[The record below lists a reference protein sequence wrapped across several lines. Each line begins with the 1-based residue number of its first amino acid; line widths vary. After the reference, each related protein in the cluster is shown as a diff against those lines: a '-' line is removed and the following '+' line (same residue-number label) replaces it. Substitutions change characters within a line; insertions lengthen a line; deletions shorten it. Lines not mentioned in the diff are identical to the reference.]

1 MSYQSLYRKYRPKNF
16 DEVVGQDSII
26 QTLNNA
32 INNDKIS
39 HAYLFSGPRGC
50 GKTSIAKIFARQ
62 VNCTCSEGTCPTC
75 ELFAKGEVSDVWEID
90 AASNNG
96 VDEVRR
102 IIDNVSYTPMDMKYK
117 VYIIDEVHM
126 LSKAAFN
133 ALLKTLEEPPKHV
146 IFILATTEIYKIP
159 LTVLSRC
166 QRFDFK
172 RISVEEIVK
181 RVKTVLDAEG
191 ISYEIDALEKVA
203 KLADGGMRDA
213 LSLIEKVR
221 TYSDEVT
228 IDAVNSSLQLVGEGQ
243 IHELINLVIQGEIKS
258 IIDYWQELSSLGID
272 ENKFILDIQY
282 YIRDLLING
291 SEFDRTRL
299 IQLLK
304 LFNEL
309 EGKLQFTNNFS
320 LVIEVYLIEMAT
332 LNEIQVNT
340 SINNQGMPMT
350 QQGQLNNSNQMSNSI
365 PTNRQSQANNH
376 NTNSSTNQSNPVT
389 RESQQ
394 EKLKIQ
400 KEALLNEGS
409 QVKEDELSTLTSQ
422 QSNPKEQSETKQ
434 ETEQLIP
441 VTDNRD
447 TEMMDFLL
455 GEDLDTTVSPVTQ
468 EQTNSEPKKFD
479 QAVISDESELRKS
492 EIISSS
498 NIIILDVLKV
508 ATVQDKRDIQS
519 AFTKMQSDLEF
530 EGKYGIAKF
539 FEYAEIQAASPIGYV
554 LTIDSKLIN
563 SYAKRITE
571 IEDIFNN
578 YLQKKVKI
586 FLLERN
592 DWQTKR
598 PDYVKAIKEMN
609 QKDIFQLAQ
618 QEFGSEIVKKI

>member
-1 MSYQSLYRKYRPKNF
+1 MSYQSLYRKYRPQNF

-32 INNDKIS
+32 IKNDKIS

-62 VNCTCSEGTCPTC
+62 VNCTCTDGTCATC

-102 IIDNVSYTPMDMKYK
+102 IIDNVSYTPMDLKYK

-172 RISVEEIVK
+172 RISIEEIVK
-181 RVKTVLDAEG
+181 RVQTVLDAEK
-191 ISYEIDALEKVA
+191 IVYEMDALEKVA

-228 IDAVNSSLQLVGEGQ
+228 IDAVNASLQLVGEHQ
-243 IHELINLVIQGEIKS
+243 IHELISLVLKGEIKP
-258 IIDYWQELSSLGID
+258 IIDYWQELASLGID

-282 YIRDLLING
+282 YIRDLLIAG
-291 SEFDRTRL
+291 SEFDRTNL
-299 IQLLK
+299 IKLLK

-332 LNEIQVNT
+332 LCEMQA
-340 SINNQGMPMT
+340 INNQIPNVSAQVKQSNEINNNST
-350 QQGQLNNSNQMSNSI
+350 SNNQRLNNGPI
-365 PTNRQSQANNH
+365 DKA
-376 NTNSSTNQSNPVT
+376 
-389 RESQQ
+389 SQQ
-394 EKLKIQ
+394 EKLRIQ
-400 KEALLNEGS
+400 KEALLNANPATS
-409 QVKEDELSTLTSQ
+409 QNQVSEISKPVVENKEQTNEVNSELSQ
-422 QSNPKEQSETKQ
+422 
-434 ETEQLIP
+434 TEELSQLIP
-441 VTDNRD
+441 VADDRD

-455 GEDLDTTVSPVTQ
+455 GADLDSNSADVSHELNRSVDARSNATNIKTQ
-468 EQTNSEPKKFD
+468 NITNDS
-479 QAVISDESELRKS
+479 SNELRQS
-492 EIISSS
+492 EIANEN

-508 ATVQDKRDIQS
+508 ATIQDKREIQS
-519 AFTKMQSDLEF
+519 AFTKMQADLEF

-563 SYAKRITE
+563 SYSKRIEE

-592 DWQTKR
+592 DWQVKR
-598 PDYVKAIKEMN
+598 PDYVKAIKEM
-609 QKDIFQLAQ
+609 KDKNIFELAQ

>member
-1 MSYQSLYRKYRPKNF
+1 MSYQSLYRKYRPQNF

-32 INNDKIS
+32 IKNDKIS

-62 VNCTCSEGTCPTC
+62 VNCTCTDGTCATC

-102 IIDNVSYTPMDMKYK
+102 IIDNVSYKPMDLKYK

-172 RISVEEIVK
+172 RISIEEIVK
-181 RVKTVLDAEG
+181 RVQTVLDAEK
-191 ISYEIDALEKVA
+191 IVYEMDALEKVA

-228 IDAVNSSLQLVGEGQ
+228 IDAVNASLQLVGEHQ
-243 IHELINLVIQGEIKS
+243 IHELISLVLKGEIKP
-258 IIDYWQELSSLGID
+258 IIDYWQELASLGID

-282 YIRDLLING
+282 YIRDLLIAG
-291 SEFDRTRL
+291 SEFDRTNL
-299 IQLLK
+299 IKLLK

-332 LNEIQVNT
+332 LCEMQA
-340 SINNQGMPMT
+340 INNQIPNVSAQVKQSNEINNNST
-350 QQGQLNNSNQMSNSI
+350 SNNQRLNNGPI
-365 PTNRQSQANNH
+365 DKA
-376 NTNSSTNQSNPVT
+376 
-389 RESQQ
+389 SQQ
-394 EKLKIQ
+394 EKLRIQ
-400 KEALLNEGS
+400 KEALLNANPATS
-409 QVKEDELSTLTSQ
+409 QNQVSEISKPVVENKEQTNEVNSELSQ
-422 QSNPKEQSETKQ
+422 
-434 ETEQLIP
+434 TEELSQLIP
-441 VTDNRD
+441 VADDRD

-455 GEDLDTTVSPVTQ
+455 GADLDSNSADVSHELNRSVDARSNATNIKTQ
-468 EQTNSEPKKFD
+468 NITNDS
-479 QAVISDESELRKS
+479 SNELRQS
-492 EIISSS
+492 EIANEN

-508 ATVQDKRDIQS
+508 ATIQDKREIQS
-519 AFTKMQSDLEF
+519 AFTKMQADLEF

-563 SYAKRITE
+563 SYSKRIEE

-592 DWQTKR
+592 DWQVKR
-598 PDYVKAIKEMN
+598 PDYVKAIKEM
-609 QKDIFQLAQ
+609 KDKNIFELAQ